1 MDESQNEEKNV
12 KSPSRPNWLLIALTG
27 AFVIAAGV
35 TAVLTFF
42 AVRDLVASWDVTD
55 LPGIVV
61 SSRQTDTPQTTGDGD
76 PGAAVDLEEPLQSAG
91 PTPEPWDGA
100 SRVNLLVMG
109 LDYRDW
115 ESDAGAPRTDTM
127 ILLSIDPLTRSAGV
141 LSIPR
146 DLWVTIPGFEPNRIN
161 TAYRFGEIYEY
172 PGGGPELAMQTVE
185 ALLGLDVDYYAQI
198 DFNAFE
204 RFIDEIDGVKL
215 EIQEPIEVD
224 PIGPKLPRELQ
235 PGRQVLT
242 GELALAYA
250 RARNTEGADFDRAQR
265 QQQVIM
271 AIRDRLL
278 TPEALLLLIRKA
290 PLLYDELA
298 SGVSTNLSLDQGIR
312 LAWLARQIPEE
323 NIKRGVIGPPEHV
336 TFGTSPDGEEVLRPV
351 PAQIRILR
359 DEVFTA
365 SGPVSPVAVDADPQ
379 ELMQEEEARVTV
391 LNGTLTPG
399 LASRTA
405 DYLTSQG
412 VTVVNPGNAT
422 DLYGATNIID
432 YTGNPYTVGYLV
444 DLMEISQNNIYQR
457 YDPASEV
464 DVVVLLGNDWASN
477 ENLP

>member
-1 MDESQNEEKNV
+1 MEETQNEEQDV
-12 KSPSRPNWLLIALTG
+12 KTRSRPKWLLGVLIG
-27 AFVIAAGV
+27 AFVVAAGV
-35 TAVLTFF
+35 TAVLTFY
-42 AVRDLVASWDVTD
+42 AVRDFVASLDVVD

-61 SSRQTDTPQTTGDGD
+61 SSRATGTPPPDGKD
-76 PGAAVDLEEPLQSAG
+76 NGESVPLEQPLQSAG

-100 SRVNLLVMG
+100 SRVNVLVMG

-127 ILLSIDPLTRSAGV
+127 LLLSIDPLTRSAGV

-161 TAYRFGEIYEY
+161 TAYRFGEIYEM
-172 PGGGPELAMQTVE
+172 PGGGPALAMQTVE
-185 ALLGLDVDYYAQI
+185 GLLGLQVDYYAQI
-198 DFNAFE
+198 DFFAFE
-204 RFIDEIDGVKL
+204 KFIDEIKGVKL
-215 EIQEPIEVD
+215 EITEPIEVD

-278 TPEALLLLIRKA
+278 TPEALLILIRKA
-290 PLLYDELA
+290 PVLYDELSA
-298 SGVSTNLSLDQGIR
+298 GVSTNLSLDQAIR

-323 NIKRGVIGPPEHV
+323 NIKRGIIGPPDSV
-336 TFGTSPDGEEVLRPV
+336 TFGTSPEGEQVLRPV

-365 SGPVSPVAVDADPQ
+365 NGPVSPVAADADPQ
-379 ELMQEEEARVTV
+379 ELMAAEAARVSI
-391 LNGTLTPG
+391 LNGTLAPG
-399 LASRTA
+399 LAARTA
-405 DYLTSQG
+405 DYLTAEG

-432 YTGNPYTVGYLV
+432 YTGNPYTVSYLV
-444 DLMEISQNNIYQR
+444 DLMGISQNNIYQR

-464 DVVVLLGNDWASN
+464 DIVVLLGNDWAGN
-477 ENLP
+477 QNLP